1 MDARIN
7 SILEQKGIH
16 ADGDGLHLLPP
27 DQLAQS
33 QQLQSETKEFL
44 EKTKAFNEIVADFI
58 TVMEG
63 KSKVIEAEKLKA
75 IGLANRVDSER
86 EVRKRKQL
94 ELQAMINEKK
104 AELERLSAQHDSLTR
119 VEAEQKA
126 LIEKLTNNE
135 A

>member
-1 MDARIN
+1 M
-7 SILEQKGIH
+7 
-16 ADGDGLHLLPP
+16 PP
-27 DQLAQS
+27 AGES

-75 IGLANRVDSER
+75 IGLGNRVTSEA

-94 ELQAMINEKK
+94 EVQGLIAEKK
-104 AELERLSAQHDSLTR
+104 AELDRLSAQHDSLMM
-119 VEAEQKA
+119 VETAQRKM
-126 LIEKLTNNE
+126 IDNLTNNE

>member
-63 KSKVIEAEKLKA
+63 KS
-75 IGLANRVDSER
+75 
-86 EVRKRKQL
+86 
-94 ELQAMINEKK
+94 
-104 AELERLSAQHDSLTR
+104 
-119 VEAEQKA
+119 
-126 LIEKLTNNE
+126 
-135 A
+135 

>member
-1 MDARIN
+1 MAETKPQDLSTR
-7 SILEQKGIH
+7 SLR
-16 ADGDGLHLLPP
+16 LSLL
-27 DQLAQS
+27 Q

-44 EKTKAFNEIVADFI
+44 EKTKAINEIVADFI

-75 IGLANRVDSER
+75 IGLGNRVTSEA

-94 ELQAMINEKK
+94 EVQGLIAEKK
-104 AELERLSAQHDSLTR
+104 AELDRLRAQHDSLMM
-119 VEAEQKA
+119 VETAQRKM
-126 LIEKLTNNE
+126 IDNLTNNE